1 VQNQKK
7 EMFVLYKKELNS
19 FFSSLTGYIAII
31 VFLVIT
37 GLFVWV
43 FPGDFNILNNGFSN
57 LDGLF
62 IIAPW
67 VFLFLIPAI
76 TMRLFA
82 DEKKSGTIE
91 LLLTKPISDFNIVFA
106 KYLAGLTVVTISL
119 LPTLTYFLSIYLL
132 GNPVGNIDTGGT
144 WGSFIGLFFLS
155 AIYVSIGV
163 FSSSLTDN
171 QIVAFILSMLI
182 SFLVYIGFD
191 YISAFD
197 FWGGTAYLVSK
208 LGISFHYASISRG
221 VIDTRDILYF
231 LSIIALFIFSTKLK
245 LESRKW

>member
-1 VQNQKK
+1 
-7 EMFVLYKKELNS
+7 MFVLYKKELNS

-31 VFLVIT
+31 VFLIIT

-43 FPGDFNILNNGFSN
+43 FPGNFNILDNGFSN

-106 KYLAGLTVVTISL
+106 KYLAGLTVVSISL
-119 LPTLTYFLSIYLL
+119 LPTLIYFLSVYLL

-155 AIYVSIGV
+155 AIYVAIGV

-182 SFLVYIGFD
+182 SFLIYIGFD
-191 YISAFD
+191 YISDLNIF
-197 FWGGTAYLVSK
+197 GGMSYLISK

-221 VIDTRDILYF
+221 VVDTRDILYF